1 MAYAHD
7 VLDVL
12 DFFKCDDC
20 YNPKAACL
28 FLLEEMGQ
36 QGVDATDILSW
47 LNHQYWELIPVSELE
62 EYQSELDAKIITDN
76 IGLCGLVLVQM
87 M

>member
-28 FLLEEMGQ
+28 FLLDEMEE
-36 QGVDATDILSW
+36 QGVNATDILLW
-47 LNHQYWELIPVSELE
+47 LNRQYWELIPASELE
-62 EYQSELDAKIITDN
+62 EYQKELGARVITDD

-87 M
+87 V